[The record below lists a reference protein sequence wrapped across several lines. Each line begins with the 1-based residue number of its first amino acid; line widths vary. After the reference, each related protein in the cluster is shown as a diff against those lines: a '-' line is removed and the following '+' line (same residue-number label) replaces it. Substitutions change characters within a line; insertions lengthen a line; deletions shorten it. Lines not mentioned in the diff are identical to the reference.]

1 MNIEDFS
8 FHDSTLKEII
18 IERNNPGYRD
28 EVKIKIGLLNGNDIE
43 VIFKDCFKAIFD
55 LNFGVIAEETIFD
68 FYRSTENDNELKVL
82 KEKWLKIGGAIEGLS
97 LFCIET
103 NSTNSKIKIYARD
116 YKIET
121 SVRS

>member
-1 MNIEDFS
+1 MNIDDFN
-8 FHDSTLKEII
+8 FHDSILKEII

-28 EVKIKIGLLNGNDIE
+28 EVKIKIGFLDGNNIE
-43 VIFKDCFKAIFD
+43 VIFEDCFKAIFD
-55 LNFGVIAEETIFD
+55 LNFGIIAEETIFD
-68 FYRSTENDNELKVL
+68 FYRSTENDNELKIL
-82 KEKWLKIGGAIEGLS
+82 KEKWLNIGGSIEGLS

-103 NSTNSKIKIYARD
+103 NSTKSMIKIYARD